1 MDIKQIEILARFY
14 FADEKLPF
22 VDKTVTSRQEAVEL
36 AHEGVWV
43 KDSFYL
49 VRKMT
54 ILPPAKKPKCSPP
67 EMIEAALNGDP
78 VLA

>member
-14 FADEKLPF
+14 LQDEKVPF

-54 ILPPAKKPKCSPP
+54 ILPPARKPKPV
-67 EMIEAALNGDP
+67 MNLKTGVIEQVEPAIA
-78 VLA
+78 

>member
-14 FADEKLPF
+14 FQDDKLPF
-22 VDKTVTSRQEAVEL
+22 IDKTVTSRQEAVEL

-54 ILPPAKKPKCSPP
+54 ILPPAKKSKVSTP
-67 EMIEAALNGDP
+67 EVSVPEQGIEAA
-78 VLA
+78 V